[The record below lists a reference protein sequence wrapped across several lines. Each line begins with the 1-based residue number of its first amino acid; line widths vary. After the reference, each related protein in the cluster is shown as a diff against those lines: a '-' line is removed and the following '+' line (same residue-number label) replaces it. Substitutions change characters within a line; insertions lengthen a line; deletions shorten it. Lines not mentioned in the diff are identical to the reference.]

1 MEKTIIIKNRNDNQL
16 LGILHLPEGRGKFPL
31 VIICHGFGKTKTEK
45 KFIRLARGLVK
56 IKIACFR
63 FDFEGCGDSEGD
75 FKKITIEN
83 QVRDLESVFDK
94 IKRIKDI
101 DAKNISFV
109 GYSMGALIC
118 SLFVAKNKTIQP
130 NTIVMWAP
138 AFNQKELLKIWNTP
152 ERLREWKEQGCL
164 YTKGKELIQGIDY
177 LQENEDK
184 DYSSILSKIKSPLI
198 IFHGQED
205 EAVPVSFSKE
215 LEKNYSN
222 IKLSIILEADHR
234 FEDYYIQQKLISET
248 ILWIKKY
255 LP

>member
-1 MEKTIIIKNRNDNQL
+1 MEKVIVVKNKNDNQL
-16 LGILHLPEGRGKFPL
+16 VGILHLPEGIDEFPL

-45 KFIRLARGLVK
+45 KFIRLARALTK
-56 IKIACFR
+56 ENIACFR

-83 QVRDLESVFDK
+83 QVQDLGLVFDK
-94 IKRIKDI
+94 IKKRKEI
-101 DAKNISFV
+101 DANNISFV

-118 SLFVAKNKTIQP
+118 SLFVAKNKAIQP

-248 ILWIKKY
+248 ILWIKKFN
-255 LP
+255 